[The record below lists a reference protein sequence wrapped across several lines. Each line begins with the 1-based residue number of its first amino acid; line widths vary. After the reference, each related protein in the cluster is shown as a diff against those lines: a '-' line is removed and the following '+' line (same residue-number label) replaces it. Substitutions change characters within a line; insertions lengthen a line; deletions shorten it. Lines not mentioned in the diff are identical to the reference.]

1 LLSARLADDALS
13 RSPPASGVLRREDI
27 NSMSAHTHLLPTYL
41 RLRKLSMSLNH
52 KLVET
57 LDKEIMDEGGHKL
70 GILQKG
76 TLVLGSEDEL
86 SVVMD
91 YCIYNVYRGGRNA
104 VQRMLADSP
113 PSNPDER
120 ALLEAQS
127 KARYSIFQVSDVESG
142 VGVTLV
148 DLLRKDTIFLVDVG
162 FGKSTRKGFGL
173 AGRVIPQDGFFM
185 SAGAMLPFDG
195 RAAKRAERDLERWLA
210 KGKDFARLTAA
221 EEADLT
227 AQIIRACL
235 ETGAS
240 EHIRYATPGEA
251 RSPGRWSAENVG
263 RVRANRN
270 DPCPCG
276 SGRKYKSCCGK
287 R

>member
-1 LLSARLADDALS
+1 
-13 RSPPASGVLRREDI
+13 
-27 NSMSAHTHLLPTYL
+27 MSAHAHLMPTYL

-57 LDKEIMDEGGHKL
+57 LDKDVLDEGGRKL
-70 GILQKG
+70 GILKKG

-86 SVVMD
+86 AVVMD

-104 VQRMLADSP
+104 VQRMLEHSP
-113 PSNPDER
+113 PSDADER
-120 ALLEAQS
+120 ALLEAQAR
-127 KARYSIFQVSDVESG
+127 ARYSIFQVSDVEKG

-148 DLLRKDTIFLVDVG
+148 DVLRKDSIFMVDVG
-162 FGKSTRKGFGL
+162 FGNSARKGFGL

-185 SAGAMLPFDG
+185 SGGAILPFDG
-195 RAAKRAERDLERWLA
+195 RAAKRIEHDLERWLT
-210 KGKDFARLTAA
+210 GGNDFARLTAA

-227 AQIIRACL
+227 TQIIRACL

-240 EHIRYATPGEA
+240 EHIVYATPGEA
-251 RSPGRWSAENVG
+251 RSPGRWSAENAG

>member
-1 LLSARLADDALS
+1 
-13 RSPPASGVLRREDI
+13 
-27 NSMSAHTHLLPTYL
+27 MSAHAHLLPTYL
-41 RLRKLSMSLNH
+41 RLRKIGMGLNH
-52 KLVET
+52 KLVQS
-57 LDKEIMDEGGHKL
+57 LSKDIMDEGGQKL

-86 SVVMD
+86 SVMMD

-104 VQRMLADSP
+104 VQTMLADSP
-113 PSNPDER
+113 PSNPDEL

-127 KARYSIFQVSDVESG
+127 KARYSIFQVSDVEKG

-148 DLLRKDTIFLVDVG
+148 DLLRKDTIFIVDVG
-162 FGKSTRKGFGL
+162 FGNSASKGFGL
-173 AGRVIPQDGFFM
+173 AGRVIPQAGYFM
-185 SAGAMLPFDG
+185 SGGAMLPFDR
-195 RAAKRAERDLERWLA
+195 RAAKRVERDLERWLA
-210 KGKDFARLTAA
+210 KAKDFARLTAA

-227 AQIIRACL
+227 AEIIRACL

-240 EHIRYATPGEA
+240 EHIQYATPGEA
-251 RSPGRWSAENVG
+251 RSPGRWSAENAG